1 MTVTDG
7 TYIDSMNI
15 LGLIR
20 RACNCVDPRLMD
32 HGFRVAG
39 ITRQLME
46 AKGGYSQRQVR
57 DICFLALLHDV
68 GAYKTDEIAR
78 LLQFETEQVQD
89 HSLYGYLFIRYFS
102 PLQDLAVCVLHHHTP
117 WNILKGMDGIS
128 DGNKE
133 IAQLLYLAD
142 RIDVALFYEK
152 CGWEACRQRIGKYRG
167 ILFEPSLADMALDP
181 AFSLRLKELIW
192 DGRESWIRVVD
203 QPYTPEEIRDYL
215 MMLVYTIDFRSR
227 HTVTHTITTTR
238 VSWELSGLMGLDE
251 KYRHQIA
258 YGAVLHDV
266 GKVGIPVE
274 ILEFPGKLSPQAMA
288 VMRTH
293 VDIGERIL
301 GGEISETVKR
311 IALRHH
317 EKLDGSGYPRGL
329 TAKELT
335 VGEQVVAVADI
346 ISALT
351 GTRSYKEAYSRD
363 RVTGI
368 LDGMK
373 RDGLIDPD
381 AVELFVRHYDEV
393 MEQADRQ
400 CRPLLLR
407 YERIQ
412 SEFRTMSR
420 QRPGEWVER
429 DLTGSFSGDTE
440 PGF

>member
-1 MTVTDG
+1 M
-7 TYIDSMNI
+7 
-15 LGLIR
+15 
-20 RACNCVDPRLMD
+20 DPRLMD
-32 HGFRVAG
+32 DGFRVAG

-46 AKGGYSQRQVR
+46 AKGGYSPKQVR

-78 LLQFETEQVQD
+78 ILQFETEQAQD

-102 PLQDLAVCVLHHHTP
+102 PLKDLAACVLHHHTP
-117 WNILKGMDGIS
+117 WNMLKDMDGIS
-128 DGNKE
+128 DENKE

-142 RIDVALFYEK
+142 RIDIALFYEK
-152 CGWEACRQRIGKYRG
+152 CGWEACRQRIGRYRG
-167 ILFEPSLADMALDP
+167 ILFDPNLADMALEP
-181 AFSLRLKELIW
+181 SFSPRLRELIW
-192 DGRESWIRVVD
+192 DGRESWIRVMD
-203 QPYTPEEIRDYL
+203 QPYTSEEIRDYL

-238 VSWELSGLMGLDE
+238 VSWELAGLLGLDE

-274 ILEFPGKLSPQAMA
+274 ILEFPGKLSPQAMT

-301 GGEISETVKR
+301 GEEISETVRR

-329 TAKELT
+329 AAKELT
-335 VGEQVVAVADI
+335 VGERVVAVADI

-373 RDGLIDPD
+373 RDGLIDPT
-381 AVELFVRHYDEV
+381 AVDLFIGHYDEV

-407 YERIQ
+407 YEQIQ
-412 SEFRTMSR
+412 EEFRTMSR
-420 QRPGEWVER
+420 QRPGEWLEAAER
-429 DLTGSFSGDTE
+429 GTGSPVF
-440 PGF
+440 